1 MRPNF
6 YLMKATVSGAL
17 GGLLFGFDTAVI
29 AGAMDALTRLYHLT
43 DTTQG
48 ITVFTAVAGTVVG
61 AMSAGAIGQKLGGRE
76 TLRITAVFYV
86 ISAIGCMLAWN
97 WDALLVFR
105 FLGGLGIGA
114 SSVLGPVY
122 ITELAPAKWRGRM
135 VGTFQVNVVIG
146 ILLAY
151 ASNFAIRT
159 LHLGAWEWRVQLG
172 VAAIP
177 AVLFLILLFGIPR
190 SPRWSVSK
198 DRIDEAMHVLKMMG
212 DPDPAA
218 ELADIKLALKESH
231 AVANEPVFQWKYR
244 YPLFLAI
251 TIGAFN
257 QLAGINA
264 ILYYLNNIFASAGFS
279 QMSGDLQSI
288 AIGATNLVFTLV
300 GMTLIDRLGRKTLL
314 LIGAAGCAACLGGV
328 AYVFLTNSHQAAL
341 LGLLVV
347 YIAFFAVSQGAV
359 IWVYIGEVFPN
370 VVRNKGQSVGNSS
383 HWIMNAAIAL
393 VFPILAA
400 KSGGAP
406 FVFFAVMTLVQFVT
420 VLFFYP
426 ETKGQTLEALQRRL
440 TLPDS
445 ADEGL
450 VEPSIWSFRGRIPR
464 RDYWIRL
471 GALALLFALIRG
483 LTNLISVEWFA
494 VIFSVAA
501 GLFGLAT
508 QVKRWHDLDL
518 SGGMV
523 LLNLTVVFL
532 PVALIWQ
539 GFFRG
544 TAGPNRFGADPTHE
558 E

>member
-1 MRPNF
+1 
-6 YLMKATVSGAL
+6 MKATVSGAL

-29 AGAMDALTRLYHLT
+29 AGAIGAITRLYQLS

-48 ITVFTAVAGTVVG
+48 VTVFSAVAGTVVG

-86 ISAIGCMLAWN
+86 ISAVGCMLAWN
-97 WDALLVFR
+97 WPALLVFR

-151 ASNFAIRT
+151 ASNFGIRL
-159 LHLGAWEWRVQLG
+159 LHLGAWEWRTQLG
-172 VAAIP
+172 VAALP
-177 AVLFLILLFGIPR
+177 AILFLTLLFGIPR

-198 DRIDEAMHVLKMMG
+198 ARIDEAMEVLKLMG
-212 DPDPAA
+212 DPDPEA
-218 ELADIKLALKESH
+218 ELADIQQAIRESN

-251 TIGAFN
+251 SIGAFN

-264 ILYYLNNIFASAGFS
+264 ILYYLNNIFAAAGFN
-279 QMSGDLQSI
+279 QMSGDLQAI
-288 AIGATNLVFTLV
+288 AIGATNLIFTLI
-300 GMTLIDRLGRKTLL
+300 GMSLIDRLGRKTLL
-314 LIGAAGCAACLGGV
+314 LIGAAGDAACLAGV
-328 AYVFLTNSHQAAL
+328 AYVFLTQSHQAAL
-341 LGLLVV
+341 LWLLVV

-393 VFPILAA
+393 IFPILAA

-406 FVFFAVMTLVQFVT
+406 FVFFAVMTLVQFLV
-420 VLFFYP
+420 VLFIYP

-440 TLPDS
+440 VRS
-445 ADEGL
+445 
-450 VEPSIWSFRGRIPR
+450 
-464 RDYWIRL
+464 
-471 GALALLFALIRG
+471 
-483 LTNLISVEWFA
+483 
-494 VIFSVAA
+494 
-501 GLFGLAT
+501 
-508 QVKRWHDLDL
+508 
-518 SGGMV
+518 
-523 LLNLTVVFL
+523 
-532 PVALIWQ
+532 
-539 GFFRG
+539 
-544 TAGPNRFGADPTHE
+544 
-558 E
+558 